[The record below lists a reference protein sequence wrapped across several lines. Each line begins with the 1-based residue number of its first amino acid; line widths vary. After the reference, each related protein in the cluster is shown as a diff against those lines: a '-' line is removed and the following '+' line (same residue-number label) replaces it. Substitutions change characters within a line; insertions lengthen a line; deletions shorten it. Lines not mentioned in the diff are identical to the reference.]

1 MFRIE
6 ESGWNMLK
14 AYGKRFLFCTLSL
27 ALYGFG
33 NFLGVKAGAAGTNA
47 WNTLALGFSENFAM
61 SFGSATLLIS
71 AVIIVIDLV
80 GKGKLGFGT
89 ILNVLLIP
97 FFSDLFLAVF
107 ETVPTASGPVAGA
120 ICTLLGQVVIS
131 FAAILYMKPALGCGP
146 RDTLMILIGMRFPK
160 APIGAVKFGL
170 EMAVLLV
177 GVLMGAP
184 LGLGTVLVLVLQA
197 SIFQLACKITR
208 YEPRKV
214 VHESVFDTCRRMIV

>member
-1 MFRIE
+1 ME
-6 ESGWNMLK
+6 ESRYNMLK
-14 AYGKRFLFCTLSL
+14 EYGKRFLFCTLSL

-47 WNTLALGFSENFAM
+47 WNTLSLGLSEKFAI

-71 AVIIVIDLV
+71 AFIIVIALL

-89 ILNVLLIP
+89 VLNVLLIP

-107 ETVPTASGPVAGA
+107 EAVPTASGPAAGA
-120 ICTLLGQVVIS
+120 VCTLLGQVVIS
-131 FAAILYMKPALGCGP
+131 FATILYMKPALGCGP
-146 RDTLMILIGMRFPK
+146 RDTLMILLGKRFPNV
-160 APIGAVKFGL
+160 PIGAAKFGL
-170 EMAVLLV
+170 EMTVLLV

-197 SIFQLACKITR
+197 SIFQLACKATR

-214 VHESVFDTCRRMIV
+214 SHESMLDTCRRMLGT